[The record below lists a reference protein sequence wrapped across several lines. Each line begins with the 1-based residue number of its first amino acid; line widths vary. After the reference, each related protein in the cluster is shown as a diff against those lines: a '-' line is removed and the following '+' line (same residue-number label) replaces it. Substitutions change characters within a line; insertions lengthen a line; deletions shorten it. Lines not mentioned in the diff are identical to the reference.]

1 MAPGMGSSRINC
13 QIARNTLINTS
24 ERGRT
29 LSFLPVTFLGAETV
43 TFVLKALLSSKGSC
57 VLAGYF

>member
-1 MAPGMGSSRINC
+1 MAPGVGSSRINC

-24 ERGRT
+24 EQGRT
-29 LSFLPVTFLGAETV
+29 QSFLPGTFPEAEAV
-43 TFVLKALLSSKGSC
+43 TFVLKALLSSKGTC